1 MDRRNQ
7 PAAVWGDSLHF
18 WCRLWQIQIEHS
30 MRFWGAWAEKLPHPS
45 AADLAA
51 EAEAVKAI
59 RKPAQRGARQARSG
73 AAKPAAT
80 KPAAKPAAE
89 KAQLH

>member
-7 PAAVWGDSLHF
+7 PVAVWGDSLHF

-30 MRFWGAWAEKLPHPS
+30 MRFWGAWASQLPRPT

-59 RKPAQRGARQARSG
+59 RKSAPRPARQGRAG
-73 AAKPAAT
+73 AAKGIAGRPAAT
-80 KPAAKPAAE
+80 VPAA
-89 KAQLH
+89 AQVH